1 MPATT
6 YALQEGE
13 PKRLELAWGRRGE
26 NFTVRLDGTEIAT
39 LSHKKELSD
48 GQDFPL
54 PDGSI
59 LRVQLRKFWGA
70 DEWEILRDGQPIPGS
85 ATHPATRIR
94 DAATGIFLVSGFSL
108 LSGILQLATGLE
120 QLNFMGS
127 GPRVIIVGV
136 IGLVLGFLVMKRS
149 RLALLASLA
158 VFGVDAVFVVIDL
171 VQVPM
176 MSNTSGYIP
185 MIALLIHAWL
195 LATLIKGYDAINVKH
210 PVNAQG

>member
-26 NFTVRLDGTEIAT
+26 NFTVRLDGQEIAI
-39 LSHKKELSD
+39 LPHKKELSD
-48 GQDFPL
+48 GKDFPL
-54 PDGSI
+54 PDGST
-59 LRVQLRKFWGA
+59 LHVRLRKFWGA
-70 DEWEILRDGQPIPGS
+70 DEWEILRDSQPIPGS

-94 DAATGIFLVSGFSL
+94 DAATGVFMVAGFSL

-120 QLNFMGS
+120 ALNFMGN

-136 IGLVLGFLVMKRS
+136 LGLVLGFLVMKRS
-149 RLALLASLA
+149 RIALMASLA
-158 VFGVDAVFVVIDL
+158 VFGVDAIFVVIDL
-171 VQVPM
+171 VRVPLLNN
-176 MSNTSGYIP
+176 SSGYIP

-195 LATLIKGYDAINVKH
+195 LATLMKGYDAINVRN
-210 PVNAQG
+210 PASV